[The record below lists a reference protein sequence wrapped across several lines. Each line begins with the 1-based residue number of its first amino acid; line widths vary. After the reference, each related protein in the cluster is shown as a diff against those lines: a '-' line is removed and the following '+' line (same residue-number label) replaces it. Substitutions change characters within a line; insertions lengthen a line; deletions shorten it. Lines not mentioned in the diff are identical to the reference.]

1 MIQGMFRWDEPKPS
15 ETRESSNASPNP
27 HLDQYRYPNRKQRPV
42 RSSRTRF
49 DTVVLYVVLF
59 VALLNLTW
67 NIVFDLIAVPWVR

>member
-1 MIQGMFRWDEPKPS
+1 MIQEMFRWDEPKPS
-15 ETRESSNASPNP
+15 ETRESSNAHA